1 MAFFRVGILGFGG
14 GPSAIPIVKKEVVDR
29 YRWMDAGEFADVL
42 ALANALP
49 GPIATKLAGYIGYR
63 AGGMTGMLNAVV
75 AVTVPTI
82 LLMIVFLT
90 GLNAYKDE
98 GWVKGM
104 SLGVVPVVAVMLLM
118 MAIDFVRRSNAS
130 FLGWGWTA
138 GLLVISLI
146 LVEGLAVHPA
156 ILIFTL
162 LIGALLKKDRK
173 EVGRK

>member
-1 MAFFRVGILGFGG
+1 
-14 GPSAIPIVKKEVVDR
+14 
-29 YRWMDAGEFADVL
+29 
-42 ALANALP
+42 
-49 GPIATKLAGYIGYR
+49 
-63 AGGMTGMLNAVV
+63 
-75 AVTVPTI
+75 
-82 LLMIVFLT
+82 
-90 GLNAYKDE
+90 
-98 GWVKGM
+98 M

-118 MAIDFVRRSNAS
+118 MAIDFVRKSKAS

-162 LIGALLKKDRK
+162 LLGALLKKDRK

>member
-1 MAFFRVGILGFGG
+1 
-14 GPSAIPIVKKEVVDR
+14 
-29 YRWMDAGEFADVL
+29 
-42 ALANALP
+42 
-49 GPIATKLAGYIGYR
+49 
-63 AGGMTGMLNAVV
+63 MTGMLNAVV

-82 LLMIVFLT
+82 VLMIVFLT

-118 MAIDFVRRSNAS
+118 MAIDFARKSKAS

-146 LVEGLAVHPA
+146 LVEGLSVHPA

-162 LIGALLKKDRK
+162 LLGALMKKDRK